1 MRRATTVLVLVAA
14 LVAAGTDAGAHHKWK
29 RCGRHIDRAD
39 KEQVAWAIRCAAREL
54 GTVGGPQKAVAVA
67 SCESGLRYDAVSP
80 GGGHVGLFQH
90 ITSKWP
96 IRAALYGFRG
106 SSWKNVR
113 AMVWVSL
120 RMVARQGSWAGWSC
134 A

>member
-1 MRRATTVLVLVAA
+1 MKRATTIVLLILTLFGQAE
-14 LVAAGTDAGAHHKWK
+14 AGANHKWE
-29 RCGRHIDRAD
+29 RCSRHIDRAD

-80 GGGHVGLFQH
+80 GGAHVGLFQH
-90 ITSKWP
+90 ITSRWAA
-96 IRAALYGFRG
+96 RAALYGYRG
-106 SSWKNVR
+106 YSWKNVR
-113 AMVWVSL
+113 AMTWVSL
-120 RMVARQGSWAGWSC
+120 RMVKAQGSWTGWTC